1 MLYEGSGIHPADQQE
16 EHMENFE
23 SLLEV
28 ENKVQEAV
36 RKSLVKMN
44 EAVLGT
50 DVINWTMPCKDK
62 KGTVCLFMILKWQR
76 NRETQEV
83 RPTPGWTVMTLID
96 PKGRVVGQQTK

>member
-1 MLYEGSGIHPADQQE
+1 
-16 EHMENFE
+16 MENFE

-36 RKSLVKMN
+36 RKSLVQMN
-44 EAVLGT
+44 EAVIGT
-50 DVINWTMPCKDK
+50 DIINWTIPCKDEK
-62 KGTVCLFMILKWQR
+62 DTVCLIMILKWQR

-96 PKGRVVGQQTK
+96 AKGRVVGQQTK